1 MVASVIVF
9 DRLEH
14 FVRVPVRLGGDTHS
28 FLLDTGIGLTVVS
41 SALADRSDVVSA
53 GESFSGRRMSGQ
65 VVEVPLVRLPVMQ
78 LGDLRVEDHVAGVID
93 LGDEFAG
100 ILGPGFFEGRPPTID
115 PDRDTLTIEPASEVE
130 ADGVVVPIEVERD
143 GPSLTP
149 FLPLVLPSGRQ
160 IRVEIDTGS
169 HNLILDTRY
178 LAECGLSLDDDR
190 VETTTGTDETGHRW
204 TRRYATIAGS
214 VHLADAPLTVQ
225 EAPRVM
231 FQDIIYDGLIG
242 TDYLGRYRV
251 TYDIAG
257 GRLVLHV

>member
-1 MVASVIVF
+1 VAAVIAF

-14 FVRVPVRLGGDTHS
+14 FVRVPVRVGNDTHS

-41 SALADRSDVVSA
+41 TTLADRVDVVQT
-53 GESFSGRRMSGQ
+53 GESFAGRRMSGQ
-65 VVEVPLVRLPVMQ
+65 VVEVPLVRLRAME

-100 ILGPGFFEGRPPTID
+100 ILGPGFFEGHPPTID
-115 PDRDTLTIEPASEVE
+115 PDRGTVTIQPASE
-130 ADGVVVPIEVERD
+130 AASDGLVVPIEVERD
-143 GPSLTP
+143 GPSFTP
-149 FLPLVLPSGRQ
+149 FVPLILPSGRK

-169 HNLILDTRY
+169 HNLILDTRF
-178 LAECGLSLDDDR
+178 LAECGPSPDGPA
-190 VETTTGTDETGHRW
+190 VETTTGTDETGHEW
-204 TRRYATIAGS
+204 TRHYATIIGS
-214 VHLADAPLTVQ
+214 VHLADAPQTAQ

-257 GRLVLHV
+257 GRLILHV

>member
-1 MVASVIVF
+1 
-9 DRLEH
+9 
-14 FVRVPVRLGGDTHS
+14 
-28 FLLDTGIGLTVVS
+28 
-41 SALADRSDVVSA
+41 
-53 GESFSGRRMSGQ
+53 
-65 VVEVPLVRLPVMQ
+65 MQ

-100 ILGPGFFEGRPPTID
+100 ILGPGFFEGYPPTID
-115 PDRDTLTIEPASEVE
+115 PDRGTVTVQPASEPQ
-130 ADGVVVPIEVERD
+130 ADGVAVPIEVERD

-149 FLPLVLPSGRQ
+149 FVPLILPSGRK

-169 HNLILDTRY
+169 HHLILDTRH
-178 LAECGLSLDDDR
+178 LAECGLSLDDAA
-190 VETTTGTDETGHRW
+190 VESTTGTDETGHQW
-204 TRRYATIAGS
+204 TRHYATIAGS
-214 VHLADAPLTVQ
+214 IQLADAPQTTQ

-257 GRLVLHV
+257 GRLILHV